1 MGLLDRAL
9 INYIPTDRV
18 YLDYDHFFQAH
29 MMKIDQ
35 EDDSYVMTCRGCV
48 NEIHLPNM
56 EYWLSNDDRLTIL
69 LETIEAY
76 NHRIAGEMQVT
87 RRMTRAQ
94 TTAALAAARAQR
106 STYSC

>member
-1 MGLLDRAL
+1 MMRVDADDGTL
-9 INYIPTDRV
+9 I
-18 YLDYDHFFQAH
+18 
-29 MMKIDQ
+29 
-35 EDDSYVMTCRGCV
+35 MTYRGCV